1 MKMPARKSA
10 KKSKTKTPSAKK
22 SKSARKLARVRKPA
36 KTKRVAK
43 ANKPAEVNKPPG
55 NEKLVFTP
63 GGPRPRRQVHLT
75 EAASEYRIAPGGL
88 RPRTS
93 IRLVESGERFAFGP
107 KAERELRGSESPGPP
122 GDANW
127 ITCGYW
133 SDATGAAVT
142 SLVSTWVVPPEPT
155 TKASQ
160 LIYLFNGI
168 EPAGGSLILQPVL
181 QWGDSGADEDG
192 QQRTGQFW
200 TIASWLVGGADNSA
214 THTPHIRVS
223 PGETLVGVMKLLS
236 RSSAGCIYSCEFQT
250 RAGTTLITPAIPDL
264 IWCYE
269 TLEAYE
275 EEGTHTPPY
284 DLDEA
289 SEYPSAASIAFDKI
303 DIVTD
308 VSNPTGAWAVSDTV
322 TQYGER
328 TAIVRGTSTDGEV
341 SIYFHSSF
349 AAAKKQAPA
358 RQ

>member
-1 MKMPARKSA
+1 MA
-10 KKSKTKTPSAKK
+10 
-22 SKSARKLARVRKPA
+22 
-36 KTKRVAK
+36 
-43 ANKPAEVNKPPG
+43 
-55 NEKLVFTP
+55 P
-63 GGPRPRRQVHLT
+63 GGP
-75 EAASEYRIAPGGL
+75 

-93 IRLVESGERFAFGP
+93 IRLVESGQRFAFG
-107 KAERELRGSESPGPP
+107 ARAATRLRSSQSAGPP
-122 GDANW
+122 GNANW

-133 SDATGAAVT
+133 SDATGATVT

-181 QWGDSGADEDG
+181 QWGGSDPDEDG

-200 TIASWLVGGADNSA
+200 SIASWLVGGADNSA
-214 THTPHIRVS
+214 THTPHIRVY
-223 PGETLVGVMKLLS
+223 PGDTLVGVMNLLS
-236 RSSAGCIYSCEFQT
+236 RSSAGCIYSCEFQN
-250 RAGTTLITPAIPDL
+250 RAGTTLITPPIPDL

-284 DLDEA
+284 DLDSV
-289 SEYPSAASIAFDKI
+289 SEYPPAASIAFDEI
-303 DIVTD
+303 NIVTD
-308 VSNPTGAWAVSDTV
+308 VSNPAGGWGVSDTV

-328 TAIVRGTSTDGEV
+328 TAIVRATSTEGGV

-349 AAAKKQAPA
+349 AAAKRQAPV
-358 RQ
+358 RR